1 MKCENGFSKI
11 AGNVLPYK
19 FRNMENSS
27 QHEVNKVPA
36 ETVGSLSLWLLF
48 NLFT

>member
-1 MKCENGFSKI
+1 MKCKNSFSKI

-27 QHEVNKVPA
+27 QYEVNKVPA
-36 ETVGSLSLWLLF
+36 ETVGSQSLWLLF
-48 NLFT
+48 NLFM